1 MPEKKKLLT
10 ADLIRK
16 IDFWCGI
23 PLAALLT
30 GWRRITQ
37 KLGFRKLQQTPRK
50 ILFLKMT
57 EQGATVLAWPAIRR
71 AIDMVGAE
79 NVYFWVF
86 QENKAILLLL
96 NMIKEENIV
105 AVRAD
110 RPLEFAL
117 DMLRSLWRIRR
128 AGIDCSVDLEFF
140 SRASAIFAYLCG
152 ASSRVGLERF
162 TNEGP
167 YRGDLL
173 THKVAYNFYLH
184 TSEMYR
190 VLVESLNA
198 DLQESPL
205 LKEVAQGIE
214 YSEGRMIALPP
225 ADPLIRFESTLEQR
239 EAVWKLL
246 QAESSVELSKPIILL
261 NPNASDLLP
270 LRKWPQERFEQLA
283 RGILERWPQATVV
296 FTGSK
301 AEASVPEE
309 MVRSIGSPRAVSL
322 AGKTDMER
330 LLCLYQLSDVLVT
343 NDSGPGH
350 FASTTDIHAIVLFGP
365 ETPLLFGPR
374 GARADVLWAGLAC
387 SPCVSVYNHRLSPCN
402 NNLCMQRIRVEQV
415 LERIERCLEKSL

>member
-23 PLAALLT
+23 PLAAGLT
-30 GWRRITQ
+30 LCRRLAR
-37 KLGFRKLQQTPRK
+37 KLPFRKAPDAPRK
-50 ILFLKMT
+50 IIFLKMT

-86 QENKAILLLL
+86 QENQAILKLLG
-96 NMIKEENIV
+96 MVKQENII

-110 RPLEFAL
+110 RPVEFAM

-128 AGIDCSVDLEFF
+128 AGVDCSVDLEFF

-152 ASSRVGLERF
+152 ASKRVGLDRF

-184 TSEMYR
+184 TSEMYK
-190 VLVESLNA
+190 VLVESLEGG
-198 DLQESPL
+198 LEERPL
-205 LKEVAQGIE
+205 LKRPAPGIRYVEGTMVAV
-214 YSEGRMIALPP
+214 PP
-225 ADPLIRFESTLEQR
+225 AEDLIRFESTPEQR
-239 EAVWKLL
+239 EELWRLV
-246 QAESSVELSKPIILL
+246 QAESTQQLAHPVIIL

-283 RGILERWPQATVV
+283 RQIIERWSTATVV

-309 MVRSIGSPRAVSL
+309 MVRSIASPRVVSV
-322 AGKTDMER
+322 AGKTDMQQ
-330 LLCLYQLSDVLVT
+330 LLCLYQQSDVLVT

-374 GARADVLWAGLAC
+374 GPRADVIWAGLAC

-402 NNLCMQRIRVEQV
+402 NNLCMQSITVDQV
-415 LERIERCLEKSL
+415 IERIERCLEK